1 LHEYVTRVSIWRV
14 ASHRNNVI
22 TGSIYNHRTAGSEGE
37 MVMNKV
43 IIALMVIYF
52 LGDPSLQYL
61 AWLGALKI
69 YVVAAAITLVSMPW
83 VASQLDG

>member
-1 LHEYVTRVSIWRV
+1 MSSLVQY
-14 ASHRNNVI
+14 I
-22 TGSIYNHRTAGSEGE
+22 TIETAGSDGE

-69 YVVAAAITLVSMPW
+69 YVVATAITLVSMPW

>member
-1 LHEYVTRVSIWRV
+1 
-14 ASHRNNVI
+14 
-22 TGSIYNHRTAGSEGE
+22 
-37 MVMNKV
+37 MNKV